1 MFIMF
6 GLGSVFPWF
15 FAGLLLCGAFQG
27 LLGVFRCR
35 SVSAGTAMT
44 FKPLHLS

>member
-6 GLGSVFPWF
+6 GLESGFPWF
-15 FAGLLLCGAFQG
+15 FAGSLLFGAFRG